1 MPSFA
6 DCSLKLMSWAE
17 VMLPT
22 AGDGTFLSRWM
33 ARRRPKSR
41 NVTLT
46 HKNIFIFPTLA
57 GWFYLLLCVL
67 LFLIATNYQ
76 NNLIHAVVYFLL
88 ALGILTIHYTFL
100 NLSGLQIRF
109 IKAHA
114 CYAGELAETA
124 FQLVRNGRP
133 ADTIQLNWRGH
144 QSSVVSLEQGETSVT
159 LYSQTQHRGIY
170 RPGLLC
176 VSTVYPFG
184 LLRAWSW
191 LEPPVEIYVYP
202 QPLKGRAPTAGGVGE
217 EGPEIPQQGG
227 ADFTGYALYQPG
239 APLSQIDWKQYAR
252 RGELLL
258 KQYPEHQ
265 DKRLWLNWQDWPE
278 LGVEQRLSVICYWAL
293 QWHRAGLEY
302 GLSLPGQ
309 QLEPG
314 SGPLHLQQVL
324 ERLASFPAAGGAV

>member
-1 MPSFA
+1 MAGA
-6 DCSLKLMSWAE
+6 DTLI
-17 VMLPT
+17 
-22 AGDGTFLSRWM
+22 GRWM
-33 ARRRPKSR
+33 ARRRPKTRSA
-41 NVTLT
+41 TLNQ
-46 HKNIFIFPTLA
+46 KNIFIFPTLA
-57 GWFYLLLCVL
+57 GWIYFVLCLV

-109 IKAHA
+109 IKSYA
-114 CYAGELAETA
+114 CYAGEMAESE
-124 FQLVRNGRP
+124 FQLTRHGRQ
-133 ADTIQLNWRGH
+133 ADAILLNWRD
-144 QSSVVSLEQGETSVT
+144 QQQSVVSLDQNEITVT
-159 LYSQTQHRGIY
+159 LYSQTARRGVY
-170 RPGLLC
+170 RPGQLC
-176 VSTVYPFG
+176 VATVYPFG

-202 QPLKGRAPTAGGVGE
+202 QPLKGRAPTAGGIGE

-227 ADFTGYALYQPG
+227 GDFMGYALYQPG
-239 APLSQIDWKQYAR
+239 SPPSQVDWKQYAR

-293 QWHRAGLEY
+293 QWHRSGLEY
-302 GLSLPGQ
+302 GLSLPDQ
-309 QLEPG
+309 RIEPA

-324 ERLASFPAAGGAV
+324 ERLACFPATGDRV